1 MPRPLAGNSTVI
13 NAKDRKNK
21 ETSWEQFSPCENIRL
36 VSISAKLVLHD
47 PSQPKILEKLINN
60 KLYSPTIL
68 LPKMKEK
75 WFLYHNKSPIKSH
88 IYLNESVIFNNTKR
102 QRFSLRQGKT
112 DNKNGKLVLQY
123 CSKTSWVATLRVL
136 NTYHESNQP
145 RSQVLSPTRTEG

>member
-1 MPRPLAGNSTVI
+1 MSENGLILVRHCYFQLFCPLFRNSPVKGKFPLYCIYPVDYAMFGSHPTWSLVRPRPLAGNSTVI

-75 WFLYHNKSPIKSH
+75 
-88 IYLNESVIFNNTKR
+88 
-102 QRFSLRQGKT
+102 
-112 DNKNGKLVLQY
+112 
-123 CSKTSWVATLRVL
+123 
-136 NTYHESNQP
+136 
-145 RSQVLSPTRTEG
+145 